1 MLLCKVFLNVYYMD
15 KPTTDNNKTDNTN
28 GFKNIKKMYEKIT
41 YLDQYGGSVILYII
55 QTIVLIIIV
64 SYCFIMINAQPIIDD
79 WPNQRCKPNI
89 IPVAG
94 FIYHPEGVSAADY
107 TYENFTY
114 CTQNILSSISGMAL
128 EPLTFVTSLLG
139 NMAQQIGDDIQAGR
153 DMFDKIRTMAQDVVQ
168 EIMGRI
174 MNFTIPLQQMII
186 SFKDVLSKIEGN
198 MTSALY
204 FLLGSYY
211 TLQSLM
217 GAIAQ
222 FIISILIGLV
232 IMIAVFWAVPFTWG
246 AAIANT
252 AIFVAISIPM
262 AIILAFMIDV
272 LHVKTNLKMPKLK
285 CFDEDTVVTMN
296 DGSEKRIVDIKVGDI
311 LLDDNEVT
319 ACIKVEAKG
328 SSMHHLNGVMVSDSH
343 IVKYK
348 DEWLRV
354 SQHPAAVPMESYDK
368 PYLYCL
374 NTCKKYININATI
387 FSDWDE
393 ICKESEFSVLKNN
406 SIVQINS
413 VVNIHEFIDG
423 GFGGNTKIKMDN
435 GDCKEIKD
443 VVVGDMLENGVR
455 VYGVVKLNGA
465 TVNEQ
470 FEYDLGKN
478 LIVEG
483 GPNLVICD
491 EKNRDVGRTTLTLD
505 SIHKSKITEKHSELY
520 HLLTNTKTFN
530 IGHIKFHDYNAAI
543 DIFLDKNTGKLL
555 SMKYV

>member
-1 MLLCKVFLNVYYMD
+1 MD
-15 KPTTDNNKTDNTN
+15 KPTTNNNKTDNN

-55 QTIVLIIIV
+55 QTFVLIIIV
-64 SYCFIMINAQPIIDD
+64 SYCFIMINSQPIIDD
-79 WPNQRCKPNI
+79 WANQRCKPNI

-94 FIYHPEGVSAADY
+94 FIYHPEGISASDY
-107 TYENFTY
+107 TYQNFTY

-139 NMAQQIGDDIQAGR
+139 NMSQQIGDDIQAGR
-153 DMFDKIRTMAQDVVQ
+153 NMFDKIRTMAQDVVQ

-174 MNFTIPLQQMII
+174 MNFTIPLQQMVI

-232 IMIAVFWAVPFTWG
+232 IMIAVFWLVPFTWG

-272 LHVKTNLKMPKLK
+272 LHVKTDLTMPKLK

-296 DGSEKRIVDIKVGDI
+296 DGSEKRIVDITVGDI
-311 LLDDNEVT
+311 LLDNNEVT
-319 ACIKVEAKG
+319 NCIKIEAKG
-328 SSMHHLNGVMVSDSH
+328 SIMYCLNGVIVSDSH
-343 IVKYK
+343 IVQYK
-348 DEWLRV
+348 DQWLRV
-354 SQHPAAVPMESYDK
+354 SQHPEAIALVSYNK

-374 NTCKKYININATI
+374 NTCKKIININATV

-393 ICKESEFSVLKNN
+393 IYGDEFKSIQNN
-406 SIVQINS
+406 CIVPINN
-413 VVNIHEFIDG
+413 VTDIHEFIDG
-423 GFGGNTKIKMDN
+423 GFEGNTKIKMDT
-435 GDCKEIKD
+435 GDYKVIKD
-443 VVVGDMLENGVR
+443 VMVGDILENGVR

-478 LIVEG
+478 LFVEG
-483 GPNLVICD
+483 GPNLVICAP
-491 EKNRDVGRTTLTLD
+491 KNRGVGRTTLTLD
-505 SIHKSKITEKHSELY
+505 SMHKSKITEKHRELY
-520 HLLTNTKTFN
+520 HLLTDTKTFN

-543 DIFLDKNTGKLL
+543 DLFLDKNKGKLL

>member
-1 MLLCKVFLNVYYMD
+1 MD
-15 KPTTDNNKTDNTN
+15 TNTTTQQKTNTN
-28 GFKNIKKMYEKIT
+28 NNDFEKIKKMYGKIT
-41 YLDQYGGSVILYII
+41 YLDQYSGSVILYII

-64 SYCFIMINAQPIIDD
+64 SYCFIMINAQPVIDD

-139 NMAQQIGDDIQAGR
+139 NMTQQIGDDIQAARG
-153 DMFDKIRTMAQDVVQ
+153 MFDKVRTMAQDVTQ

-186 SFKDVLSKIEGN
+186 SFRDTLSKIEGT
-198 MTSALY
+198 MTSGLY

-211 TLQSLM
+211 SLQSLM

-222 FIISILIGLV
+222 FIISILIGLA
-232 IMIAVFWAVPFTWG
+232 IMIAVFWLVPFTWG

-262 AIILAFMIDV
+262 ALILAFMVDV
-272 LHVKTNLKMPKLK
+272 LHVKTNLSMPKLK
-285 CFDEDTVVTMN
+285 CFDEETVLTMN
-296 DGSEKRIVDIKVGDI
+296 NGYKKKMADITVGDT
-311 LLDDNEVT
+311 LLNNNEVT
-319 ACIKVEAKG
+319 ACIKVATKG
-328 SSMHHLNGVMVSDSH
+328 SFMYRLNGVVVSDTH

-348 DEWLRV
+348 DQWLRV
-354 SQHPAAVPMESYDK
+354 SQHPEAVAIEMYEKD
-368 PYLYCL
+368 YLYCL
-374 NTCKKYININATI
+374 NTCQKIITINGTV

-393 ICKESEFSVLKNN
+393 IYDDDFNTIKNN
-406 SIVQINS
+406 RIVQMN
-413 VVNIHEFIDG
+413 NLPDIHEFIDG

-435 GDCKEIKD
+435 GDYKEIKD
-443 VVVGDMLENGVR
+443 VNVGDILENGTR
-455 VYGVVKLNGA
+455 VYGVVKINGA
-465 TVNEQ
+465 SVNEQ

-478 LIVEG
+478 LVVEG
-483 GPNLVICD
+483 GPNLIFCD
-491 EKNRDVGRTTLTLD
+491 PKNRGVGRTTLTLD
-505 SIHKSKITEKHSELY
+505 FMHKSKILEKHSVLY
-520 HLLTNTKTFN
+520 HLLTNKKTFN
-530 IGHIKFHDYNAAI
+530 IGHIKFYDYNAAV
-543 DIFLDKNTGKLL
+543 DLFLDKNKGKLL

>member
-1 MLLCKVFLNVYYMD
+1 MD
-15 KPTTDNNKTDNTN
+15 KPTTNNNKTDNN

-55 QTIVLIIIV
+55 QTFVLIIIV
-64 SYCFIMINAQPIIDD
+64 SYCFIMINSQPIIDD
-79 WPNQRCKPNI
+79 WANQRCKPNI

-94 FIYHPEGVSAADY
+94 FIYHPEGISASDY
-107 TYENFTY
+107 TYQNFTY

-139 NMAQQIGDDIQAGR
+139 NMSQQIGDDIQAGR
-153 DMFDKIRTMAQDVVQ
+153 NMFDKIRTMAQDVVQ

-174 MNFTIPLQQMII
+174 MNFTIPLQQMVI

-232 IMIAVFWAVPFTWG
+232 IMIAVFWLVPFTWG

-272 LHVKTNLKMPKLK
+272 LHVKTDLTMPKLK

-296 DGSEKRIVDIKVGDI
+296 DGSEKRIVDITVGDI
-311 LLDDNEVT
+311 LLDNNEVT
-319 ACIKVEAKG
+319 NCIKIEAKG
-328 SSMHHLNGVMVSDSH
+328 SIMYCLNGVIVSDSH
-343 IVKYK
+343 IVQYK
-348 DEWLRV
+348 DQWLRV
-354 SQHPAAVPMESYDK
+354 SQHPEAIALVSYNK

-374 NTCKKYININATI
+374 NTCKKIININATV

-393 ICKESEFSVLKNN
+393 IYGDEFKSIQNN
-406 SIVQINS
+406 CIVPINN
-413 VVNIHEFIDG
+413 VTDIHEFIDG
-423 GFGGNTKIKMDN
+423 GFEGNTKIKMDT
-435 GDCKEIKD
+435 GDYKVIKD
-443 VVVGDMLENGVR
+443 VMVGDILENGVR

-478 LIVEG
+478 LFVEG
-483 GPNLVICD
+483 GPNLVICAP
-491 EKNRDVGRTTLTLD
+491 KNRGVGRTTLTLD
-505 SIHKSKITEKHSELY
+505 SMHTSKITEKHRELY
-520 HLLTNTKTFN
+520 HLLTDTKTFN

-543 DIFLDKNTGKLL
+543 DLFLDKNKGKLL